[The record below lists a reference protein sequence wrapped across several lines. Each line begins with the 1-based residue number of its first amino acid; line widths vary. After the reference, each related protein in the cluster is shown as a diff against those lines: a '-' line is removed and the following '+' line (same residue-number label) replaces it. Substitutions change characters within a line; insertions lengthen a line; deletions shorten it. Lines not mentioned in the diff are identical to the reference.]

1 MEHLAK
7 PKDMFKTTRDKSG
20 AVVIMNIENYIKE
33 ANRQSSD
40 KSNYKIL
47 QIDLTLKWW
56 WWKRHLADFK
66 TKIYSPKSCRRTEN
80 NNPKTPKFYITHKI
94 HKEKNPGRPFIN
106 SINCHTSEISPFVDN
121 HLQPIVKEIP
131 SFQDTNNFVNK
142 INNFKV
148 PQN

>member
-47 QIDLTLKWW
+47 QRDLTLKW
-56 WWKRHLADFK
+56 
-66 TKIYSPKSCRRTEN
+66 
-80 NNPKTPKFYITHKI
+80 
-94 HKEKNPGRPFIN
+94 
-106 SINCHTSEISPFVDN
+106 
-121 HLQPIVKEIP
+121 
-131 SFQDTNNFVNK
+131 
-142 INNFKV
+142 
-148 PQN
+148 